1 MNDPCH
7 LFKSQYKK
15 AKETLDILHKQKHQ
29 IELDLESNPIS
40 SDLNKKLREVN
51 LDIKITVN
59 ELEHANYSI
68 EKCEINYHTTLSKKA
83 NRYEK

>member
-1 MNDPCH
+1 M
-7 LFKSQYKK
+7 
-15 AKETLDILHKQKHQ
+15 QKNQ

-68 EKCEINYHTTLSKKA
+68 EKCEINHTTLSKKS
-83 NRYEK
+83 

>member
-15 AKETLDILHKQKHQ
+15 AKETLDILEKQKQQ
-29 IELDLESNPIS
+29 IELNLESNPIS
-40 SDLNKKLREVN
+40 SDLNKRLREIN

-59 ELEHANYSI
+59 ELEHANYSN
-68 EKCEINYHTTLSKKA
+68 EKCEINHTALLKK
-83 NRYEK
+83 N

>member
-1 MNDPCH
+1 MNDPCQ

-15 AKETLDILHKQKHQ
+15 AKETLDILEKQKSE
-29 IELDLESNPIS
+29 IEFNLESNPIS
-40 SDLNKKLREVN
+40 SDLNKQLREIN

-68 EKCEINYHTTLSKKA
+68 EKCEINQA
-83 NRYEK
+83 NLIKEN

>member
-1 MNDPCH
+1 MTDPCN

-15 AKETLDILHKQKHQ
+15 AKETLDILELQKYQ

-40 SDLNKKLREVN
+40 SDLNKKLREIN
-51 LDIKITVN
+51 LDIKITIN

-68 EKCEINYHTTLSKKA
+68 DKCEIKHATVIKN
-83 NRYEK
+83 N

>member
-1 MNDPCH
+1 MNDPCQ

-15 AKETLDILHKQKHQ
+15 AKEMLDILQKQKSE
-29 IELDLESNPIS
+29 IEYNLESNPIS
-40 SDLNKKLREVN
+40 ADLNKQLREIN

-68 EKCEINYHTTLSKKA
+68 EKCEINQSNLI
-83 NRYEK
+83 